1 MTMRIVHLIVVA
13 ALVVAAINVYTI
25 KYESAVRAEQVAKLA
40 AQLKHERETIAA
52 LRAEWAVLDN
62 PARIQALVRRH
73 LTLRM
78 LDPAQIEH
86 LDRLPER
93 PPAPP
98 GPQSDAIAAIIDGWE
113 GELPAGAAPPPSY
126 PPQLPLPNP
135 PPQAGERRVGEARE
149 STEEAVAGAAR

>member
-1 MTMRIVHLIVVA
+1 MKMRLVHLLVVA

-40 AQLKHERETIAA
+40 AQIKREREAIAA

-62 PARIQALVRRH
+62 PARIQALVHRH
-73 LTLRM
+73 LALKT

-86 LDRLPER
+86 LDRVPER
-93 PPAPP
+93 PPVPP

-113 GELPAGAAPPPSY
+113 GELPTDAATPPYPPPAPTPTRLRGREAWGPGEGREGAA
-126 PPQLPLPNP
+126 
-135 PPQAGERRVGEARE
+135 ADATR
-149 STEEAVAGAAR
+149 